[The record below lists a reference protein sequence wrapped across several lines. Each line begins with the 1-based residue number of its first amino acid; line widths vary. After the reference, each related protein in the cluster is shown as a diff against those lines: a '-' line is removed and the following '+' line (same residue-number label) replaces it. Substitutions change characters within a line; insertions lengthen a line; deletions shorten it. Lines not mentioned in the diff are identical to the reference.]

1 MHNYAPIYLP
11 KSQSYQHELLRRLEL
26 LVNIDS
32 GTGQID
38 GINSIISYLEQWL
51 SDIGFAVTLHN
62 SASYGNNLVA
72 RRLGK
77 GHLRLLLVGHVDT
90 VYPYGAAAAQPFYIR
105 DGIAFGPGVIDMK
118 SGVLMGMSSLQALM
132 ESGFE
137 EYCELIYVFN
147 NDEEVGSTGSA
158 PLLRE
163 IARQVDIGLV
173 LESSRSIEVVTM
185 ARKGAEKYE
194 VEVIGVPAHSG
205 AEPNRGRSAVIELA
219 HKMIAIHHLNSL
231 FPGVTFNV
239 TRISSNEQLNVVP
252 DSARCHI
259 SVRAFNQRGLDLA
272 ATALDQIA
280 AGCSIPDT
288 QTRLTRTRGRLAY
301 EATPQVLRL
310 VEIAE
315 SEAKGLGIELIA
327 ESKGGVS
334 DANLLMEVGIPTLD
348 SLGPIGGGMH
358 DLNREHL
365 RVDSIPLRG
374 ALLAGLIHNLCLSES
389 TGKNHPLEQ

>member
-11 KSQSYQHELLRRLEL
+11 KLQSYQHELLQRLEL

-137 EYCELIYVFN
+137 EYSELIYVFN

-173 LESSRSIEVVTM
+173 LESSRSIEVVTR

-194 VEVIGVPAHSG
+194 MEVIGVPAHSG

-239 TRISSNEQLNVVP
+239 TRISSSEPLNVVP

-288 QTRLTRTRGRLAY
+288 QTRLTRTRGRIAY
-301 EATPQVLRL
+301 EATPQVMHL
-310 VEIAE
+310 VEIAQ

-348 SLGPIGGGMH
+348 SLGPVGGGMH

-365 RVDSIPLRG
+365 RVDSVPIRG

-389 TGKNHPLEQ
+389 TGKNHPHEQ

>member
-1 MHNYAPIYLP
+1 MHSFAQIYLP
-11 KSQSYQHELLRRLEL
+11 KLKSYQIELLQRLEL

-38 GINSIISYLEQWL
+38 GINSIISFLEQWL
-51 SDIGFAVTLHN
+51 SDIGFDVTLHD
-62 SASYGNNLVA
+62 STGYGNNLVV
-72 RRLGK
+72 RKKGR

-90 VYPYGAAAAQPFYIR
+90 VYPPGAAAAQPFHIR
-105 DGIAFGPGVIDMK
+105 DGIAYGPGVIDMK
-118 SGVLMGMSSLQALM
+118 SGDLMGLYALQALI

-137 EYCELIYVFN
+137 EYKELIFVFN

-163 IARQVDIGLV
+163 IARHVDLGLV
-173 LESSRSIEVVTM
+173 LESSRSIEFVTR

-194 VEVIGVPAHSG
+194 LEVVGVPAHSG

-219 HKMIAIHHLNSL
+219 HKMIAIHHLNSM

-239 TRISSNEQLNVVP
+239 TRISSSEPLNVIP

-272 ATALDQIA
+272 SAALNQIA

-288 QTRLTRTRGRLAY
+288 HTRLTRTRGRIAY
-301 EATPQVLRL
+301 EATPQVMRL
-310 VEIAE
+310 VEIAQ
-315 SEAKGLGIELIA
+315 SEAQGLGFELIS
-327 ESKGGVS
+327 ETKGGVS
-334 DANLLMEVGIPTLD
+334 DANLLMEVGVPTLD

-365 RVDSIPLRG
+365 RIDSIPLRG

-389 TGKNHPLEQ
+389 TG

>member
-11 KSQSYQHELLRRLEL
+11 KLQSYQHELLQRLEL

-90 VYPYGAAAAQPFYIR
+90 VYPHGAAAAQPFYIR

-137 EYCELIYVFN
+137 EYSELIYVFN

-173 LESSRSIEVVTM
+173 LESSRSIEVVTR

-194 VEVIGVPAHSG
+194 MEVIGVPAHSG

-239 TRISSNEQLNVVP
+239 TRISSSEPLNVVP

-288 QTRLTRTRGRLAY
+288 QTRLTRTRGRVAY
-301 EATPQVLRL
+301 EATPQVMHL
-310 VEIAE
+310 VEIAQ

-348 SLGPIGGGMH
+348 SLGPVGGGMH

-365 RVDSIPLRG
+365 RVDSVPIRG

-389 TGKNHPLEQ
+389 TGKNHPHEQ

>member
-11 KSQSYQHELLRRLEL
+11 KLQSYQHELLQRLEL

-90 VYPYGAAAAQPFYIR
+90 VYPYGAAAAQPFNIR

-137 EYCELIYVFN
+137 EYSELIYVFN

-173 LESSRSIEVVTM
+173 LESSRSIEVVTR

-194 VEVIGVPAHSG
+194 MEVIGVPAHSG

-239 TRISSNEQLNVVP
+239 TRISSSEPLNVVP

-288 QTRLTRTRGRLAY
+288 QTRLTRTRGRVAY
-301 EATPQVLRL
+301 EATPQVMHL
-310 VEIAE
+310 VEIAQ

-348 SLGPIGGGMH
+348 SLGPVGGGMH

-365 RVDSIPLRG
+365 RVDSVPIRG

-389 TGKNHPLEQ
+389 TGKNHPHEQ